1 MPTPAHSRRLP
12 ARLSGTS
19 PEQVAVDATGMFADV
34 PSAADNDV
42 GAFTINGTNGALTT
56 ILGSPFTAGTQP
68 SGVLTVS

>member
-1 MPTPAHSRRLP
+1 
-12 ARLSGTS
+12 
-19 PEQVAVDATGMFADV
+19 MFAYV

-68 SGVLTVS
+68 SGVLTVP